1 MSAPGFET
9 KTNPNLKEIQVEHTI
24 PSEEELKRQIE
35 KFNKEDYQETKGLSF
50 KVIIAIVIWIIIS
63 GVIWLAWL

>member
-1 MSAPGFET
+1 MSTPAFDQ
-9 KTNPNLKEIQVEHTI
+9 KTNPILKQIQVEHTI

-35 KFNKEDYQETKGLSF
+35 QFNKEDYRETKGLSL
-50 KVIIAIVIWIIIS
+50 KVIIAIVIWVIIS